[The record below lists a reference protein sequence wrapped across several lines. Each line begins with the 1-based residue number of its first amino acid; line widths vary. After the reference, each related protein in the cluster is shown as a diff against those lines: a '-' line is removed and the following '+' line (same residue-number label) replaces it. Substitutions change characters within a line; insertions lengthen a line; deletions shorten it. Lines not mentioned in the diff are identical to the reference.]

1 MENIKIHLITEIDT
15 LKSISHQYN
24 CPLETIYLLNP
35 LVKYQDLKIGQILY
49 VIEKERNIV
58 LPFDLST
65 IKDNLNKINDLNKKS
80 FTSYVNKFNDYILI
94 ENELSN
100 NYRNLSNKILKEEN
114 DQTIL
119 NNQLKLLHSY
129 YINFTDNLIKKD
141 EKEIIETKNKIKN
154 HLLSLYKY
162 LDSKNIKIDFKKIT
176 SYVENRLLMIIKI
189 VNGNY
194 YDLYNKS

>member
-100 NYRNLSNKILKEEN
+100 NYRNLSNK
-114 DQTIL
+114 
-119 NNQLKLLHSY
+119 
-129 YINFTDNLIKKD
+129 
-141 EKEIIETKNKIKN
+141 
-154 HLLSLYKY
+154 SL
-162 LDSKNIKIDFKKIT
+162 
-176 SYVENRLLMIIKI
+176 LLMLKTD
-189 VNGNY
+189 Y
-194 YDLYNKS
+194 

>member
-100 NYRNLSNKILKEEN
+100 NYRNLSNGFLNLN
-114 DQTIL
+114 DTRVAITIL
-119 NNQLKLLHSY
+119 IASPG
-129 YINFTDNLIKKD
+129 
-141 EKEIIETKNKIKN
+141 KNVTTHVLN
-154 HLLSLYKY
+154 ALTN
-162 LDSKNIKIDFKKIT
+162 DVF
-176 SYVENRLLMIIKI
+176 V
-189 VNGNY
+189 
-194 YDLYNKS
+194 

>member
-1 MENIKIHLITEIDT
+1 MIEEI
-15 LKSISHQYN
+15 
-24 CPLETIYLLNP
+24 
-35 LVKYQDLKIGQILY
+35 
-49 VIEKERNIV
+49 NIV
-58 LPFDLST
+58 PHFDLST
-65 IKDNLNKINDLNKKS
+65 IIDILNKINDLNKKS

-94 ENELSN
+94 ESELSN
-100 NYRNLSNKILKEEN
+100 NYRNLSNKILQEEN

-129 YINFTDNLIKKD
+129 YIKFTDNLIKKD

-162 LDSKNIKIDFKKIT
+162 LDSKNIKIDLKIIT